1 MNLYIIGNGFDID
14 HGIKSKYIDFKHFLE
29 NSLDINAKVLL
40 DVIENSYR
48 NNDNML
54 WKDLEKSIGELD
66 LDYYIEKDVK
76 NLTNAIMFTENFS
89 CLFKKWVNYLRD
101 FEIIKESTK
110 KNLKHL
116 FNENRDVF
124 FSFNYTPTLEKIY
137 NINKDN
143 IKYIHMVKNGESYE
157 FGHEKIGKIN
167 EIGHANF
174 GVRNYLRQ
182 QLSKDTSKIYD
193 NNRSWFEEL
202 SQKNIENIYFY
213 GFSFANID
221 LIYIKGVLNNVN
233 KNKLKSI
240 YLYSYKN
247 QKEID
252 YEEQKCILNSLID
265 EAELSVNV
273 EKFQLQE
280 E

>member
-40 DVIENSYR
+40 DIIENSYR
-48 NNDNML
+48 NNDDML

-89 CLFKKWVNYLRD
+89 YLFKEWVNYLRD
-101 FEIIKESTK
+101 FEIIKVSTK
-110 KNLKHL
+110 KDLKQL

-143 IKYIHMVKNGESYE
+143 IKYIHVVKNGESYE
-157 FGHEKIGKIN
+157 FGHEKIGEIN
-167 EIGHANF
+167 EIGHKNF
-174 GVRNYLRQ
+174 GVRNFLRQ
-182 QLSKDTSKIYD
+182 QLSKDTSKIYE

-221 LIYIKGVLNNVN
+221 LIYIKGILNNVN
-233 KNKLKSI
+233 KNKLKNI

-247 QKEID
+247 QKEND

-265 EAELSVNV
+265 EAELSINV

>member
-40 DVIENSYR
+40 DIIENSYR
-48 NNDNML
+48 NNDDML

-76 NLTNAIMFTENFS
+76 NLTNAIMFTEHFS
-89 CLFKKWVNYLRD
+89 YLFKKWVNYLRD

-143 IKYIHMVKNGESYE
+143 IKYIHVVKDGESYE

-221 LIYIKGVLNNVN
+221 LIYIKGILNNVN

-247 QKEID
+247 QKEND
-252 YEEQKCILNSLID
+252 YEEQKRILNSLID